1 MDEVWVRVPAV
12 PRIKSVKMRDIAFRG
27 KRLDNGEW
35 VTDSQ
40 TLIIDGDGT
49 WLSDAD
55 LNVVKVAP
63 STLGQ
68 FTGLLDR
75 DYKRVYEGD
84 VVNWLML
91 RTDGV
96 GYMEEGRVEFRDDEQ
111 ANVVV
116 RKCKTVDGRE
126 SVRWLLGCTE
136 LKVVGNIYDNPDW

>member
-91 RTDGV
+91 RTD
-96 GYMEEGRVEFRDDEQ
+96 
-111 ANVVV
+111 A
-116 RKCKTVDGRE
+116 
-126 SVRWLLGCTE
+126 
-136 LKVVGNIYDNPDW
+136 

>member
-1 MDEVWVRVPAV
+1 
-12 PRIKSVKMRDIAFRG
+12 MRDIAFRG

-96 GYMEEGRVEFRDDEQ
+96 GYMEEGRVEFRDYEQ

-126 SVRWLLGCTE
+126 SVRRLLGCME

>member
-1 MDEVWVRVPAV
+1 
-12 PRIKSVKMRDIAFRG
+12 MRDIAFRG

-91 RTDGV
+91 RTD
-96 GYMEEGRVEFRDDEQ
+96 
-111 ANVVV
+111 A
-116 RKCKTVDGRE
+116 
-126 SVRWLLGCTE
+126 
-136 LKVVGNIYDNPDW
+136 